1 MTSFYG
7 IKQLSKN
14 YTERLGNTLLP
25 ISYLKYIFDHK
36 IKPNLFFKN
45 AYVEKSLNLFT
56 SPDSLNCKTEISF
69 SNNVFIHSPPHDVYI
84 EDSMFLESKIS
95 LYKQNKSELIL
106 RQDCYSFN
114 ILQNIIIHNPN
125 KKWETL
131 ESLLS
136 DTTVE
141 ESFYLNMLLWSSYN
155 GKILFDHLFFTDLQ
169 ILQLIYDANTKRSH
183 AAIKLIDNALSLH
196 FISGQLIYKLNKN
209 DTVPHQKVSLFP
221 LKTLN
226 FSPSFQITDKNL
238 ITTYKPKNDAN
249 LWQELTLNS
258 YSTTGIGT

>member
-1 MTSFYG
+1 
-7 IKQLSKN
+7 
-14 YTERLGNTLLP
+14 
-25 ISYLKYIFDHK
+25 
-36 IKPNLFFKN
+36 
-45 AYVEKSLNLFT
+45 
-56 SPDSLNCKTEISF
+56 
-69 SNNVFIHSPPHDVYI
+69 
-84 EDSMFLESKIS
+84 
-95 LYKQNKSELIL
+95 
-106 RQDCYSFN
+106 
-114 ILQNIIIHNPN
+114 
-125 KKWETL
+125 
-131 ESLLS
+131 
-136 DTTVE
+136 
-141 ESFYLNMLLWSSYN
+141 MLLWSSYN